1 MGVGWKKGFDEE
13 PRTGMNVVSEEYT
26 AKSDGRDFKVE
37 VRPSSEEGALVVKVG
52 DESFTLKPS
61 LKKDG
66 TWSVDNA
73 SLHHNVK
80 IVKRAGKRVVL
91 EIDGETREIDWE
103 HVRRDEDAKKT
114 GATTKSGK
122 RVSGGIYPPMP
133 GRISEVKVKIGDE
146 VRSGETVCILEAMKM
161 FNELKA
167 PSSGKV
173 REVNIKKG
181 SVVALGDLLVL
192 IE

>member
-1 MGVGWKKGFDEE
+1 MVETVDTSTQKEKTTDEE
-13 PRTGMNVVSEEYT
+13 MKELYETSMRNLQEGNILTGTVINITTDSIIVDVGLKSE
-26 AKSDGRDFKVE
+26 GKVPLDE
-37 VRPSSEEGALVVKVG
+37 FLDRSGAP
-52 DESFTLKPS
+52 T
-61 LKKDG
+61 
-66 TWSVDNA
+66 
-73 SLHHNVK
+73 
-80 IVKRAGKRVVL
+80 
-91 EIDGETREIDWE
+91 
-103 HVRRDEDAKKT
+103 
-114 GATTKSGK
+114 
-122 RVSGGIYPPMP
+122 
-133 GRISEVKVKIGDE
+133 VKIGDE

>member
-1 MGVGWKKGFDEE
+1 MGIGWKKGSDEK
-13 PRTGMNVVSEEYT
+13 PRTGRDVMTEEYV

-37 VRPSSEEGALVVKVG
+37 VRPSGEEGALVVKVG

-73 SLHHNVK
+73 SLHHSVK
-80 IVKRAGKRVVL
+80 VVKRTGKKVL
-91 EIDGETREIDWE
+91 MEVDGEAREIEWE
-103 HVRRDEDAKKT
+103 HVRRDEADEKT
-114 GATTKSGK
+114 GTQTKSGK

-133 GRISEVKVKIGDE
+133 GKISEVRVKVGDK
-146 VRSGETVCILEAMKM
+146 VQSGQTVCILEAMKM

-167 PSSGKV
+167 PSNGTVK
-173 REVNIKKG
+173 EVTIKPG
-181 SVVALGDLLVL
+181 SLVALGDLLVR